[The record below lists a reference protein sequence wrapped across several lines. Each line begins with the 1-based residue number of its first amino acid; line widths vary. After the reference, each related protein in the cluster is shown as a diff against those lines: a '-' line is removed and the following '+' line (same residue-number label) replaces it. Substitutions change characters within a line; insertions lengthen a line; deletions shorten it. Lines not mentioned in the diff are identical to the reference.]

1 MNPDKVDELLRD
13 GHAWAVDHMA
23 TAKED
28 VEQVYSF
35 LKARVNES
43 EVNEGKGYDE
53 ARKLIK
59 NLREKVYRKLND
71 AELEEFNKEMA
82 DHLGLTESIDE
93 ARGAKVTQFTKPGKD
108 GDIYFSKREGNAIA
122 VKDGDKLQ
130 SIYVYDG
137 EVKLGKIH
145 KTDKRWD
152 NMGAPSEK
160 LLIDLALQNV
170 GGLNTRE
177 TQTEDGKLIYKFLS
191 ESVNEAKE
199 KVAEYKNDKKESAY
213 ITKDGKKYRVEF
225 SYKNI
230 DAKDLKDAE
239 RILVSQGFVEVNESI
254 TEAEEKTDSKP
265 EEKPKIGDLKN
276 AYAVDPAWWELWK
289 SNVGKKD
296 GYEFQEDGMTKTYI
310 VKKDGE
316 VVFVY
321 DFERNKVFTNQGPE
335 VITIPVTV
343 DKEAVEDAEKKGK
356 ELADE
361 TPEEAEDEET
371 TTTEEE

>member
-1 MNPDKVDELLRD
+1 MSLSLKKFKDFINENFPQQYSQDGRVIEPHTFTINPVGEDVDEYMFFQNLINIKDQIEEILKMNPDKVDELLRD

-191 ESVNEAKE
+191 ESVNE
-199 KVAEYKNDKKESAY
+199 
-213 ITKDGKKYRVEF
+213 
-225 SYKNI
+225 
-230 DAKDLKDAE
+230 
-239 RILVSQGFVEVNESI
+239 
-254 TEAEEKTDSKP
+254 
-265 EEKPKIGDLKN
+265 
-276 AYAVDPAWWELWK
+276 
-289 SNVGKKD
+289 
-296 GYEFQEDGMTKTYI
+296 
-310 VKKDGE
+310 
-316 VVFVY
+316 
-321 DFERNKVFTNQGPE
+321 
-335 VITIPVTV
+335 
-343 DKEAVEDAEKKGK
+343 
-356 ELADE
+356 
-361 TPEEAEDEET
+361 
-371 TTTEEE
+371 